1 MEPPQTYGS
10 PHLPQNY
17 RYPNSTS
24 VPALKL
30 NQQQTHKSSR
40 ASYPNFLSLQDTV
53 LLQFRWAWKGLLDA
67 FRWNVP
73 VTTVMSDAEIRAH
86 VYKSLLLNSLS
97 LVSIYIFDW
106 LLHPLV
112 QGQERWLHRNIGRFY
127 QVLWLL
133 PLVGV
138 SLYLNGTWSS
148 TIAKRV
154 YLLQHGGRP
163 AAPQAVSYTGMLNS
177 LATSAYR
184 IIMVSTSFMVWY
196 CLSMIPFIGH
206 PLGLVFFCWVDAYYC
221 FEHLWIAR
229 GYSLSRRIRH
239 LEERWAYFLAFG
251 IPSTAVCVWSSTLAN
266 AALFALVYPWFIIM
280 AMHAQ
285 PVPEDPY
292 NPMPPQTPLATKF
305 PSQFKTPT
313 GSGTAQGQ
321 QDGIQHPSPLVPI
334 RLPIFALVL
343 TLNDAVVRVLNFI
356 GGRRVVRH
364 PAAPSF
370 DMGRSGKGRAYDG
383 AYGVGLNSAGVPGR
397 RRANSIEADNVE
409 GGMGFTDNVELTDV
423 RDKARTRGRPMQN
436 MGSTP
441 PPGPGVIGGQA
452 KPPMGGRINLGPRK
466 KAD

>member
-1 MEPPQTYGS
+1 MASSKSYPIIQDSPP
-10 PHLPQNY
+10 LPPNY
-17 RYPNSTS
+17 RYPHIPNSTS
-24 VPALKL
+24 APALRP
-30 NQQQTHKSSR
+30 NQQQTRTSSR
-40 ASYPNFLSLQDTV
+40 ASYPNFLSVQDSA
-53 LLQFRWAWKGLLDA
+53 LLQLKWAFKGLVDA
-67 FRWNVP
+67 FRWNVLI
-73 VTTVMSDAEIRAH
+73 TTVMSDAEIRAH

-133 PLVGV
+133 PLVGA

-148 TIAKRV
+148 TIAKRI

-163 AAPQAVSYTGMLNS
+163 AAPQAVSYTGILNS

-184 IIMVSTSFMVWY
+184 VIMVCTSFMVWY
-196 CLSMIPFIGH
+196 ALSMIPFVGH
-206 PLGLVFFCWVDAYYC
+206 PLGFLFFCWVDAYYC

-251 IPSTAVCVWSSTLAN
+251 LPSTAVCVWSSTLAN

-292 NPMPPQTPLATKF
+292 NPMPPQIPG
-305 PSQFKTPT
+305 P
-313 GSGTAQGQ
+313 
-321 QDGIQHPSPLVPI
+321 QDCAIHHPSPFIPI

-343 TLNDAVVRVLNFI
+343 TINDAVVRVLNFV

-364 PAAPSF
+364 HATPSF
-370 DMGRSGKGRAYDG
+370 GSK
-383 AYGVGLNSAGVPGR
+383 VGGIAGVPGR
-397 RRANSIEADNVE
+397 RRANSVEADNVE
-409 GGMGFTDNVELTDV
+409 GGMGYSDNVELADV
-423 RDKARTRGRPMQN
+423 RDKTRARGHHLQHPGGASVPTSGPVGGPVKSPM
-436 MGSTP
+436 
-441 PPGPGVIGGQA
+441 A
-452 KPPMGGRINLGPRK
+452 GRINLGPRK